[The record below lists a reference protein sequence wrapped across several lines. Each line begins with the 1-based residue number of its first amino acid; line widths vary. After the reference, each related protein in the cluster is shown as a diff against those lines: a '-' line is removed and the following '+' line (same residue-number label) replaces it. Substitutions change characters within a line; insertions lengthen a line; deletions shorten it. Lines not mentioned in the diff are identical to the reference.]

1 MPVIVE
7 IHGKPVRVT
16 WSAAAE
22 REMHR
27 RDAVLLAE
35 MELYFSCLIR
45 KAVRFNQE
53 AVNEGRMV
61 VVNDHLQVSF
71 RPVMTQSCS
80 LDAAG
85 KPPLETMPIVNPGAF
100 VPSWLKID
108 FKRDQWHG
116 EFGFGA

>member
-1 MPVIVE
+1 M
-7 IHGKPVRVT
+7 G
-16 WSAAAE
+16 AAAE
-22 REMHR
+22 REMHS

-45 KAVRFNQE
+45 KAVRFNHE

-61 VVNDHLQVSF
+61 VVNDHLQISF

-80 LDAAG
+80 LDASG
-85 KPPLETMPIVNPGAF
+85 KAPLETMPIVNPAAF

-108 FKRDQWHG
+108 FKRNQWHG
-116 EFGFGA
+116 EFGYGA